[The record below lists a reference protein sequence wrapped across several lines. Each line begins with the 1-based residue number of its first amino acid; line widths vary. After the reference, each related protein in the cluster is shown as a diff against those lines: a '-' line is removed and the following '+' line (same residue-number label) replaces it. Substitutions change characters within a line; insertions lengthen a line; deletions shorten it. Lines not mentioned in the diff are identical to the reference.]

1 MIAMNDISEIIEK
14 NFIVKGTVNWSKKV
28 ANQQIISGQFFV
40 NVEID
45 RETNKPVNVE
55 IINE

>member
-1 MIAMNDISEIIEK
+1 MNDISEIIEK

-28 ANQQIISGQFFV
+28 ANQKIIGGQFFI

-45 RETNKPVNVE
+45 RKTNKPVNVK
-55 IINE
+55 IKND

>member
-1 MIAMNDISEIIEK
+1 MTAMNNISEIIKE

-28 ANQQIISGQFFV
+28 ANEKIISGQFFI

-55 IINE
+55 IKND